1 MLHSSVTS
9 LKTTLVANDAS
20 KLVGELKLAGVGLN
34 SFAANGKAWIGKD
47 GPYVNEFFND
57 SGEDIILVLWGD
69 QASWVNAHVPYIT
82 HSLPAATSIS
92 ISLAEGTTGG
102 YTAIYGDTK
111 MSEWGQLS
119 NTWGEYTT
127 KGSDTTFDVTR
138 IVDMNGHDMK
148 IETPT
153 CVSDM
158 SHCVFQCAEGEASC
172 YMNYSLID
180 CPSNSG
186 IDPTNGGASGGCKGF
201 DGTSGGTIRTTFY

>member
-1 MLHSSVTS
+1 MIHSSVTP
-9 LKTTLVANDAS
+9 LKTTLVSSDAS
-20 KLVGELKLAGVGLN
+20 KLVGSLKLAGIGEN
-34 SFAANGKAWIGKD
+34 SFNNNGKAWIGKD

-69 QASWVNAHVPYIT
+69 QSSWVNSKVPLIT

-102 YTAIYGDTK
+102 YTAVYGDTQ
-111 MSEWGQLS
+111 MSPYGQLS

-127 KGSDTTFDVTR
+127 AGADTTFDVTR
-138 IVDMNGHDMK
+138 IVDMNGHTMK

-153 CVSDM
+153 CVADM
-158 SHCVFQCAEGEASC
+158 DHCVFQCAAGEASC

-186 IDPTNGGASGGCKGF
+186 KSNGADSGGCKGF
-201 DGTSGGTIRTTFY
+201 GATGGGIVKTTFF